1 MKEIKIKT
9 KIKTNE
15 KNIYKFF
22 PKNKKQLQK
31 IIYSQISKYGTEV
44 DLNNIDVSQITD
56 MPYLFK
62 NLNFNGDISK

>member
-9 KIKTNE
+9 KTNE

-31 IIYSQISKYGTEV
+31 IIYSQTYKYDNEV

-56 MPYLFK
+56 MSYLFK